1 MVAVRFSGEK
11 LQGAFQ
17 QLGRSSSGG
26 SSSSRTGASFFDNKE
41 EEEEVE
47 ADDYPTH
54 HRIEPTTSSL
64 GSEFKVVALQLK
76 AAEVEEGELGSCC
89 CSFFVLLQDGLQCP
103 YL

>member
-1 MVAVRFSGEK
+1 M
-11 LQGAFQ
+11 
-17 QLGRSSSGG
+17 
-26 SSSSRTGASFFDNKE
+26 
-41 EEEEVE
+41 E

>member
-1 MVAVRFSGEK
+1 MRFSGEK

-17 QLGRSSSGG
+17 QLGRSSSGDS

-64 GSEFKVVALQLK
+64 GSEFKVT
-76 AAEVEEGELGSCC
+76 
-89 CSFFVLLQDGLQCP
+89 
-103 YL
+103 